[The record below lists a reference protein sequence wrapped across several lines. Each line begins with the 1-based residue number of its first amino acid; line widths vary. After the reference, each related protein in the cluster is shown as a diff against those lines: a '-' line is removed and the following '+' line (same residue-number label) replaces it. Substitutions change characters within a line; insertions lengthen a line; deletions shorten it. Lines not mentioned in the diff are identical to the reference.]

1 MPAIKQFNIRPLY
14 QQVADE
20 FITRIVSR
28 QWAPGQIIEN
38 ESDIARS
45 LGISIGTVRKA
56 FDVLAEYALLERQQG
71 RGTIVA
77 DLSSESMQSRFSNI
91 LDETGEKAVLSTEVE
106 NAELQKARPEVS
118 TALGLTDKSTV
129 LRFERNRKFKGR
141 LVLKETVFI
150 PCDASRKSMPQDKLR
165 SLAEGG
171 WAANGLATRKSE
183 RITPAL
189 ASADDAAALGISQGA
204 PVLHLERVIH
214 SYENVALE
222 LCYSVC
228 NLGDDLSYGVE
239 S

>member
-77 DLSSESMQSRFSNI
+77 DLSSESMQSRFSN
-91 LDETGEKAVLSTEVE
+91 LHDSTGEKAVLSTEVE
-106 NAELQKARPEVS
+106 NAELQKAKPEVS
-118 TALGLTDKSTV
+118 AALGLPDKTAV
-129 LRFERNRKFKGR
+129 LSFERSRKYNGR
-141 LVLKETVFI
+141 LVLKEKVFI
-150 PCDASRKSMPQDKLR
+150 PYDASRKSMPQEKLL
-165 SLAEGG
+165 SIAEGG

-183 RITPAL
+183 KITPAI
-189 ASADDAAALGISQGA
+189 ASAQDAAALGIAAGA
-204 PVLHLERVIH
+204 PVLHLERVIY

-228 NLGDDLSYGVE
+228 NLGDDLSYGIE